1 MPLSNI
7 SIVIPSFNRPELALR
22 AIKSAQ
28 KNMVK
33 GDELWLVDDG
43 SSKSY
48 QLVKDYCNQHEPLNY
63 LYAKNG
69 GVSSARNIGLS
80 KSKHSLV
87 AFLDDDDEWLEG
99 HLQAH
104 RAAFAYEPKLVAAF
118 SNFYDG
124 SDDNNLQPNGVS
136 RWSAHKRDL
145 RLSLEKIEFED
156 GLPNIYIGNL
166 FYDQLLADHMSLSSL
181 SVNKHLIQENRFEV
195 GLKRNQS
202 WLFSSRCCQ
211 KGSVA
216 FIDASLVL
224 QHSPGVVRATNISAE
239 ETMLSRLYVMEKVW
253 GRDDAFLEH
262 YNNEFIQWYFNDFY
276 GVFRSALS
284 LLKPNLLWRA
294 YKIVGWRRF
303 ILFCAK
309 AFVAIAKQQKPIYRN
324 A

>member
-1 MPLSNI
+1 MATINLSI
-7 SIVIPSFNRPELALR
+7 IIPSYNRPELAMR

-28 KNMVK
+28 ANMLE
-33 GDELWLVDDG
+33 GDELWLINDG
-43 SSKSY
+43 STVSY
-48 QLVKDYCNQHEPLNY
+48 QSVQNYCLQQPQLNY
-63 LYAKNG
+63 VLAQNG

-80 KSKHSLV
+80 KANCNFI
-87 AFLDDDDEWLEG
+87 AFLDDDDEWLDG
-99 HLQAH
+99 HLAAH
-104 RAAFAYEPKLVAAF
+104 RRAYAANPTLIATF

-124 SDDNNLQPNGVS
+124 TDDNNLKPNGVS
-136 RWSAHKRDL
+136 RWSSHKRDL
-145 RLSLEKIEFED
+145 RTALTPMKPKNN
-156 GLPNIYIGNL
+156 LPTIYEGNL
-166 FYDQLLADHMSLSSL
+166 YYDQLLADHISLSAL
-181 SVNKHLIQENRFEV
+181 SVNKHLIVGNIFEV

-262 YNNEFIQWYFNDFY
+262 HNNAFIQWYFNDFY
-276 GVFRSALS
+276 GVFRSAIS
-284 LLKPNLLWRA
+284 LLKPKLLWRA
-294 YKIVGWRRF
+294 YRIIGLITFLKF
-303 ILFCAK
+303 SAK
-309 AFVAIAKQQKPIYRN
+309 AILAILKRQKPIYRN